1 MTNLHEGFDPEHFD
15 EKTQVDVTSPR
26 GTKYSDV
33 AITYTATIVDGK
45 PVVHPRSIVA
55 SRTDTPVAFT
65 KQMTEIVLQDQ
76 QALAAIQQHA
86 DQAWSERDNSEQG
99 DNIAALMPKI
109 TARRE
114 ELMNQGVEPEE
125 ALEQAAEELGV
136 DPERVMD
143 EFDLR
148 NESAELSRV
157 KELAGLSESVITPGV
172 WNKISQLKQQYMQQ
186 GMEPEEAQ
194 EEAAVKLGV
203 DPEALADWLEDDQSW
218 EDPSEI
224 DQDLAY
230 RISHRAGELQK
241 KYRMSDAEANEE
253 AAQELGIDPEEWN
266 EWRSNNVDNYADMSD
281 EPTGD
286 PRRQYE
292 SDELSRVKDLAGL
305 K

>member
-33 AITYTATIVDGK
+33 AISYTATIIDGK

-55 SRTDTPVAFT
+55 KRTDTPVAFT

-76 QALAAIQQHA
+76 QAMAAIQQHA
-86 DQAWSERDNSEQG
+86 DQMWSERDNEYKGGNMSGG

-148 NESAELSRV
+148 NESAELSR
-157 KELAGLSESVITPGV
+157 
-172 WNKISQLKQQYMQQ
+172 M
-186 GMEPEEAQ
+186 
-194 EEAAVKLGV
+194 
-203 DPEALADWLEDDQSW
+203 
-218 EDPSEI
+218 
-224 DQDLAY
+224 
-230 RISHRAGELQK
+230 
-241 KYRMSDAEANEE
+241 
-253 AAQELGIDPEEWN
+253 
-266 EWRSNNVDNYADMSD
+266 
-281 EPTGD
+281 
-286 PRRQYE
+286 
-292 SDELSRVKDLAGL
+292 KDLAGL

>member
-33 AITYTATIVDGK
+33 AITYTATIIDGK

-55 SRTDTPVAFT
+55 KRTDVPVAFT

-86 DQAWSERDNSEQG
+86 DQMWSERDNDYKGGNMSGG

-148 NESAELSRV
+148 NESTELSRI
-157 KELAGLSESVITPGV
+157 KELAGLSEGFDPEHFDAKAVSIKIKNERGHDIDCIVSYTATLIDGV
-172 WNKISQLKQQYMQQ
+172 PTVHPRSIVARPMTDKWGDREKYMTKMVLQDQ
-186 GMEPEEAQ
+186 
-194 EEAAVKLGV
+194 
-203 DPEALADWLEDDQSW
+203 EALAAIQKHAEEIW
-218 EDPSEI
+218 SER
-224 DQDLAY
+224 DNDY
-230 RISHRAGELQK
+230 KSG
-241 KYRMSDAEANEE
+241 DV
-253 AAQELGIDPEEWN
+253 LG
-266 EWRSNNVDNYADMSD
+266 SKYADKIAKVARGEFS
-281 EPTGD
+281 TGD
-286 PRRQYE
+286 PNEYDG
-292 SDELSRVKDLAGL
+292 SGVTAGRHE
-305 K
+305 KF